1 MIQEKIE
8 KLNEENI
15 EFHYKKKEENKKEV
29 NEKEENE
36 NSDQYYNKENF
47 YLFFSIHILF

>member
-1 MIQEKIE
+1 MKKI
-8 KLNEENI
+8 LNFFI
-15 EFHYKKKEENKKEV
+15 KKEEKENKKEV